1 VDEELISITEVCNE
15 TGLQSSALRYYE
27 RAGLIRPHSRIGGR
41 RHYRRSVFQTLAA
54 IALLQEVGF
63 TISEIKTL
71 LAGQE
76 GRSAWRALADAKLR
90 TIDDH
95 IERASRARELLATA
109 LACECSSLHTC
120 DLVEQRRSRHRKTVQ
135 RLGLP
140 QGSGQLSV
148 QR

>member
-15 TGLQSSALRYYE
+15 TSLQSSALRYYE

-41 RHYRRSVFQTLAA
+41 RHYRRSVFQTLGA

-95 IERASRARELLATA
+95 IERASRPGS
-109 LACECSSLHTC
+109 SSL
-120 DLVEQRRSRHRKTVQ
+120 LRSPANARRSTRAISSSNAGAGTAKRCSDWACHRG
-135 RLGLP
+135 LG
-140 QGSGQLSV
+140 S
-148 QR
+148 